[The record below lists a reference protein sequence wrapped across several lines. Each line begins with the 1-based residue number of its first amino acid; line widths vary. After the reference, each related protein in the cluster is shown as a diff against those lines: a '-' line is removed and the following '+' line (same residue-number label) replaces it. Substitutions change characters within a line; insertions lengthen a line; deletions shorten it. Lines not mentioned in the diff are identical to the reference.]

1 MTPTSFTDLNELA
14 SHFRKHLTPKDARK
28 IILLYAYN
36 GTGKTRLAGAFKDL
50 GKQVNKD
57 GETTERDTLYF
68 NAFTEDLF
76 SWHNDLDNDS
86 ERYLT
91 LHPTSQFFAGLEE
104 LEMDNRIR
112 PILRHYAD
120 FEFKLDKAPLNN
132 ALGEPIGEQ
141 HIVRFFRTLTTPAG
155 SVEANNIKV
164 SRSEENLFLW
174 CFFLAILQLVLDG
187 DKSYN
192 WVKYVYIDD
201 PISSLDENNAIAVAN
216 HLAQKLIKA
225 NNAPKTVISTHHTLF
240 FNVLC
245 NELGK
250 KRAHHYFLKNAAA
263 SNSYL
268 LSDTDSKPFLHHLAT
283 LAELNKVKVSGD
295 IKRHHFNMMRCVME
309 QTAIFCGLDGWTE
322 CIKVADD
329 DPDKELHERMINVM
343 SHADYLIHEPEDL
356 NEKYKDDF
364 RKIFMKFVTS
374 HPFKAA
380 LYEDTPA
387 SGAVAPSKVLAKDAK
402 KPASQTPK
410 TVPTK

>member
-1 MTPTSFTDLNELA
+1 MTEQSVTDLNELA
-14 SHFRKHLTPKDARK
+14 LNLRSKLDASDIK
-28 IILLYAYN
+28 KNILLYAYN
-36 GTGKTRLAGAFKDL
+36 GTGKTRLSGAFKDL
-50 GKQVNKD
+50 GKQVNQD
-57 GETTERDTLYF
+57 SETIRRDTPYF

-76 SWHNDLDNDS
+76 SWHNDLENDS

-120 FEFKLDKAPLNN
+120 FEFRLDKAPLNN

-141 HIVRFFRTLTTPAG
+141 HIVRFFRTTTTPAG
-155 SVEANNIKV
+155 SVESNNIKV
-164 SRSEENLFLW
+164 SRSEENIFLW
-174 CFFLAILQLVLDG
+174 CFFLAILQLVLD
-187 DKSYN
+187 DDQNYK

-216 HLAQKLIKA
+216 HLAQKLT
-225 NNAPKTVISTHHTLF
+225 NAKNSPKTVISTHHTLF

-245 NELGK
+245 NELGR
-250 KRAHHYFLKNAAA
+250 KRAHRLFLKNDTT
-263 SNSYL
+263 SDGYL

-283 LAELNKVKVSGD
+283 LAELNEVKVSGN
-295 IKRHHFNMMRCVME
+295 IRRHHFNMMRCVME

-322 CIKVADD
+322 CIKVAED

-364 RKIFMKFVTS
+364 RKIFIKFATS
-374 HPFKAA
+374 HPFKTT

-387 SGAVAPSKVLAKDAK
+387 PAK
-402 KPASQTPK
+402 ASVK
-410 TVPTK
+410 